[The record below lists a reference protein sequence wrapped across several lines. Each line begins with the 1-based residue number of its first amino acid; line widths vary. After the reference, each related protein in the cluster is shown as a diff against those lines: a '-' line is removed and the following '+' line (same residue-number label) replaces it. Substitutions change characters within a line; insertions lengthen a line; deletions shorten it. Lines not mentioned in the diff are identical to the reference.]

1 MFSFVINV
9 NYHHFTGTCSY
20 KGGFF
25 IGSGNGEGSFDI
37 DVSIS
42 TVSTFASEDFYSTGP
57 SGVSLHCTAEIDLEN
72 IDVGIGWLNAL
83 VIPFLTSTLEQVL
96 EPAVCEVVETM
107 ESALDGLILGINDAL
122 DDYSDPPPHEVTDS
136 LYPEQRFMN
145 TTSASFLNFK
155 PLTSLF
161 ELGAKPL
168 EMVVTWL
175 NKVIFGDNGVLNIP
189 LLFPLSESI
198 DLVEIRII
206 GFNNYTYDS
215 LSLIGK
221 HTFETKYVQDYVGLE
236 IELAVRDI
244 NNMTDIVI
252 VKTGINDLAIDF
264 AMMVVIEDLLTMDV
278 LFSGL
283 DNVIDCISRSL
294 YALEVASFSVNAG
307 SFNGLQ
313 ISELSQYAG
322 PQQMINEISNAV
334 FYMYE
339 NLLIN
344 AVNSFFQE
352 TARGAINNAIAPLL
366 PTCMEQIAGR
376 IVYIAVDSACW
387 KIELFQNG
395 TLSLDTSNP
404 DCSNEEYMTGT
415 IMSNYQFSDT
425 NSAYFSGGEEFVGW
439 SGNIEFKE
447 DPMLPS
453 PNVKTLS
460 FCNVTKTFEVSIT
473 YPTCTTPCST

>member
-1 MFSFVINV
+1 MITV
-9 NYHHFTGTCSY
+9 T
-20 KGGFF
+20 KEDFF
-25 IGSGNGEGSFDI
+25 FGSGDGDGSFDI
-37 DVSIS
+37 EVSIS
-42 TVSTFASEDFYSTGP
+42 TVSTFASKDFDSTGP
-57 SGVSLHCTAEIDLEN
+57 SGVSLYCAADIDLDN
-72 IDVGIGWLNAL
+72 IDVGIGWLNVL
-83 VIPFLTSTLEQVL
+83 VIPFLTSTLEQTL

-107 ESALDGLILGINDAL
+107 ESALDELILGINDAL
-122 DDYSDPPPHEVTDS
+122 DEYSDPLPHEVTDS
-136 LYPEQRFMN
+136 LYPEQKFMN

-155 PLTSLF
+155 PLSSLF
-161 ELGAKPL
+161 ELGSKPL
-168 EMVVTWL
+168 EMVITWL
-175 NKVIFGDNGVLNIP
+175 NQVIFGDNGVLNIP

-244 NNMTDIVI
+244 NNMTDMVI
-252 VKTGINDLAIDF
+252 VETGINDLAIDF

-283 DNVIDCISRSL
+283 NNVIDCISRSL

-313 ISELSQYAG
+313 ISGLSQYAG
-322 PQQMINEISNAV
+322 PQQMIKEISNAV
-334 FYMYE
+334 FYMYD

-344 AVNSFFQE
+344 VVNFLFQE

-366 PTCMEQIAGR
+366 PTCIEEFKGR

-387 KIELFQNG
+387 KIELFQGG
-395 TLSLDTSNP
+395 TLSQDTSNP
-404 DCSNEEYMTGT
+404 DCSNEEHVSDI
-415 IMSNYQFSDT
+415 IMSNYQFSDM
-425 NSAYFSGGEEFVGW
+425 NSAYFSGGDSLIDW
-439 SGNIEFKE
+439 SGKIEFKE
-447 DPMLPS
+447 DPMLSS
-453 PNVKTLS
+453 PNVKTISL
-460 FCNVTKTFEVSIT
+460 CDVTKTFEVSIT
-473 YPTCTTPCST
+473 FPTCTAPCST